1 MIYSLLQNF
10 FMRIIKSLLV
20 VIALFFFTQS
30 NGQANFTKITG
41 FFGVL
46 HPLVTV
52 SSQETTV
59 NFRDSYT
66 VGFPFGANFW
76 KTNKTAFSIEII
88 PYIKAENG
96 TTKMNNVLFHPGL
109 VFDMGHGFKITARAA
124 FETAGR
130 YGFTPVFTKTIYQA
144 KSNSYY
150 LSFGVPARFG
160 NDKVASIGTAL
171 QIGTAF

>member
-1 MIYSLLQNF
+1 
-10 FMRIIKSLLV
+10 MRIIKSLLV

-88 PYIKAENG
+88 PYIKAEIMFYSIRVWSLIWVMDLRSQPVPHLKQQADMDLRLYLQKPSIRQKVIA
-96 TTKMNNVLFHPGL
+96 TIYHLDCLPGL
-109 VFDMGHGFKITARAA
+109 EMIKLRVLVLPFKLVQLFKLADPWKLFAR
-124 FETAGR
+124 
-130 YGFTPVFTKTIYQA
+130 
-144 KSNSYY
+144 
-150 LSFGVPARFG
+150 
-160 NDKVASIGTAL
+160 
-171 QIGTAF
+171 